1 MTTRAESLEQ
11 WFEEPAVTSANWA
24 IIWVLLG
31 ILVPTLIRA
40 SVSGI
45 VMGCHTIPYVPSVLF
60 AAIFLGWR
68 HAAAVALGSALVS
81 DWLFMGHGHHMLL
94 ESGCDFFGIGTFL
107 FASAM
112 IIGSVELPRQLQK
125 DVRGPVEPKVPS
137 GGIVFSLERGE
148 AWASWY
154 GQGSPVR
161 LGPQAEVAE
170 MMEDFLAQLEVG
182 RRLARHNP

>member
-1 MTTRAESLEQ
+1 MTRAEALEH
-11 WFEEPAVTSANWA
+11 WYERPTVTSEIWA
-24 IIWVLLG
+24 VFWVILAV
-31 ILVPTLIRA
+31 LVPTLVRA
-40 SVSGI
+40 SVNGF
-45 VMGCHTIPYVPSVLF
+45 VEGCHGIPYVPSVLL

-68 HAAAVALGSALVS
+68 PAVAVALGSALVS
-81 DWLFMGHGHHMLL
+81 DWLFMGHGHML
-94 ESGCDFFGIGTFL
+94 ESGCDFFGMGVFL

-112 IIGSVELPRQLQK
+112 IIGSVELPRQMQNDTPK
-125 DVRGPVEPKVPS
+125 PVEPDIPS
-137 GGIVFSLERGE
+137 GGIVFSLESGE

-182 RRLARHNP
+182 ERLARHNR